1 MMMKNISLKL
11 LFFISVLT
19 LVACKKE
26 DDLMVQNDSFAAKVT
41 QNVALPLTVTSKDQI
56 QFDLLI
62 TTDSASRLKNAVLQL
77 DENELHSA
85 SASADNKIAV
95 QYTYTLDKE
104 EVGKSLIFRL
114 VVSDEEG
121 RVVNKDF
128 TVYVQLAP
136 ADIRITIPE
145 DAPTEVLDN
154 ETADF
159 NIAVT
164 SENDIKY
171 IKTFA
176 DGNEI
181 TSLTKETFTNPREDS
196 YRFTYQPKA
205 ADADKT
211 LAFLVEVMDVMGN
224 IVKKDF
230 TLTIKR
236 SQASDFTAYF
246 DVNLGAQRSTAH
258 GPFFN
263 AANGEVYATTGSASK
278 SGDIDLVV
286 FYSGS
291 SRAYNITSPTLASVS
306 EFIYTVAAY
315 GDDAIVNWPAK
326 NQTLIKKISISREEF
341 DLAAASDIEA
351 FYTEAAGAAEE
362 SSGGLADNNVM
373 VFRTA
378 DNKYGLLY
386 VKSRSANA
394 NTGHLTVDIKMQ
406 K

>member
-1 MMMKNISLKL
+1 MMMKNIPLKL
-11 LFFISVLT
+11 LFFIAVLT
-19 LVACKKE
+19 FFACKKE
-26 DDLMVQNDSFAAKVT
+26 DNLVVQNDAFSAKVT
-41 QNVALPLTVTSKDQI
+41 QNVTLPLTVTSKDQVE
-56 QFDLLI
+56 FDLLI
-62 TTDSASRLKNAVLQL
+62 TTDSTSTLKTAVLQL
-77 DENELHSA
+77 DEDELHTA
-85 SASADNKIAV
+85 PASADNKIAV
-95 QYTYTLDKE
+95 QYTYSLDKK

-114 VVSDEEG
+114 VVTDEEG
-121 RVVNKDF
+121 RSVSKDF

-136 ADIRITIPE
+136 ADIRITVPD
-145 DAPTEVLDN
+145 DAPAEILDN

-181 TSLTKETFTNPREDS
+181 TALTKETFTDPREDS
-196 YRFTYQPKA
+196 YRFTYQPTA

-211 LAFLVEVMDVMGN
+211 ISFLIEVMDVMGN
-224 IVKKDF
+224 TVRKDF
-230 TLTIKR
+230 ALTIKR
-236 SQASDFTAYF
+236 SQTADFTPYF

-306 EFIYTVAAY
+306 EFIYTAAAY
-315 GDDAIVNWPAK
+315 GDDAMINWPTR
-326 NQTLIKKISISREEF
+326 NQTLIKKIPLSREDF
-341 DLAAASDIEA
+341 DLAAASDIA
-351 FYTEAAGAAEE
+351 ALYTGAAGAAEE
-362 SSGGLADNNVM
+362 SSGGLADNNVI
-373 VFRTA
+373 VFKTA
-378 DNKYGLLY
+378 DDKYGLLY